1 MELEYKGPSDSLRLD
16 KFLVDKIYGYSRSYL
31 AKKIK
36 DQAVLV
42 NGLRVKP
49 SYLLEDGDKIKVREL
64 EEKLDLI
71 PEKMNL
77 DIIYE
82 DDSIIVLNKPRG
94 LVVHPGKDNERGTLV
109 NALLAYTDN
118 LSDLDGDFRPGIV
131 HRLDKNTEGLL
142 VVAKNNESHE
152 FLKKQLMENKMKR
165 EYLALV
171 EGQIYGQ
178 GQINQPIGRDPNNRM
193 KMTVIEENSKPA
205 LTFYEVLENF
215 QDYTYI
221 KAGLFTGRMHQIR
234 VHMSYLGHPV
244 LGDSIYGSP
253 SNDFNLRG
261 QLLCSY
267 KIGLVHPLTK
277 EYMEFENKPSKD
289 LLRVLNI
296 LRKES

>member
-16 KFLVDKIYGYSRSYL
+16 KFLVDKIHGYSRSYL

-109 NALLAYTDN
+109 NALLAYTDS

>member
-16 KFLVDKIYGYSRSYL
+16 KFLVDKIHGYSRSYL